1 MFGSTC
7 YAYYRVKKIFYL
19 ISIVMDSE
27 ILDQLTNL
35 VDSEFPKPKGGRKK
49 KADTKINELEGNDVR
64 DNRER
69 LVACVLSGNSK
80 MYLGKE
86 YTEEQ
91 INKMDCND
99 VNTLLNRYK
108 SVLSAQMTESLGKS
122 VINLYSNLACSVLGV
137 GNQQELSTDLESDP
151 FLNTALQRLT
161 CDLYYRFG
169 ALLAPASIAI
179 ITGKH
184 YAKNSIIKLND
195 RSDNGTCDP
204 ATRNCDQTEEPSKN
218 LNKEKN
224 WLNTTIIRKK
234 S

>member
-1 MFGSTC
+1 
-7 YAYYRVKKIFYL
+7 
-19 ISIVMDSE
+19 MDSE
-27 ILDQLTNL
+27 ILDQLTSLEQN
-35 VDSEFPKPKGGRKK
+35 VNSESPKPKRGRKK
-49 KADTKINELEGNDVR
+49 KADPKINELEDNDVR
-64 DNRER
+64 DKRER

-86 YTEEQ
+86 YTKVQ
-91 INKMDCND
+91 INEMNRTN

-108 SVLSAQMTESLGKS
+108 SVLSAQMAKSLGKS
-122 VINLYSNLACSVLGV
+122 IINLYSNIACSVLGV
-137 GNQQELSTDLESDP
+137 GGQQDLSDDLECDP

-184 YAKNSIIKLND
+184 YAKNSVTILNG
-195 RSDNGTCDP
+195 RSNSGNCDP
-204 ATRNCDQTEEPSKN
+204 AKSRDCNQTEEPS
-218 LNKEKN
+218 E
-224 WLNTTIIRKK
+224 